1 MISLK
6 AKLIGAS
13 LMLVVISA
21 LTSWALWERSA
32 RHSLVAE
39 YAKQAQAA
47 EERNRKTNNRL
58 LADRERAFQ
67 AIENDLRDK
76 IKQLEGIQSD
86 ACLDS
91 TVPADLDGLLG
102 S

>member
-6 AKLIGAS
+6 AKLIGVLAG
-13 LMLVVISA
+13 LVVISA

-32 RHSLVAE
+32 RHSLVAD

-47 EERNRKTNNRL
+47 EERNRKINDNI
-58 LADRERAFQ
+58 LANRERAFQ
-67 AIENDLRDK
+67 AIEGDLRAK
-76 IKQLEGIQSD
+76 IKQLEGIEAD
-86 ACLDS
+86 ACLD
-91 TVPADLDGLLG
+91 TAVPADLDSLLG